1 MEKIELY
8 ESIDLLSENLKKV
21 LKEKCLEVKRDNL
34 ETFKEDFYDIVE
46 EIEKIKT
53 DYSIRDLENTAEK
66 QLEDIF
72 ILKRMSIE
80 EIEVKLNCFFRLKKT
95 EYYIKHYIETGC
107 TDNYMEI
114 MFDIGRFAY
123 TINIYYLD
131 THEEEKK
138 YITEVSVAI
147 EIDL

>member
-1 MEKIELY
+1 
-8 ESIDLLSENLKKV
+8 
-21 LKEKCLEVKRDNL
+21 
-34 ETFKEDFYDIVE
+34 
-46 EIEKIKT
+46 
-53 DYSIRDLENTAEK
+53 
-66 QLEDIF
+66 
-72 ILKRMSIE
+72 MSIE
-80 EIEVKLNCFFRLKKT
+80 EIEVKLNCFFRLKKI
-95 EYYIKHYIETGC
+95 EYYIEHYIETGC

-114 MFDIGRFAY
+114 MFDIGRFTY